1 VTFILTTLR
10 THLIFNKSKIRQNA
24 IKHGWRSGLEEAIA
38 SDLKA
43 KRVEYEYEAHTL
55 EYLVPS
61 RKAKYTPDFYITT
74 KSKKIII
81 IESKGRFLTADRQK
95 MIRIKAQHPTL
106 DIRFVFSRSATTISK
121 KSKTTYGD
129 WAKKHGFPYA
139 DKLIPESWI
148 NE

>member
-1 VTFILTTLR
+1 MSMQMTPRMLA
-10 THLIFNKSKIRQNA
+10 IFSKSKIRQNA
-24 IKHGWRSGLEEAIA
+24 IKNGWRSGLEEAIA

-43 KRVEYEYEAHTL
+43 KRVHYEYEAHTL
-55 EYLVPS
+55 EYFVPS
-61 RKAKYTPDFYITT
+61 RTAKYTPDFYITT

-81 IESKGRFLTADRQK
+81 IESKGRFLTAERQK
-95 MIRIKAQHPTL
+95 MIRVKAQHPDL

-121 KSKTTYGD
+121 KSKTTYGN
-129 WAKKHGFPYA
+129 WATKHGFPYA

>member
-1 VTFILTTLR
+1 MTLW
-10 THLIFNKSKIRQNA
+10 TLLIFNKSKIRQNA

-43 KRVEYEYEAHTL
+43 KRVHYEYEAHTL

-61 RKAKYTPDFYITT
+61 RTAKYTPDFYITT

-95 MIRIKAQHPTL
+95 MIRIKAQHPDL
-106 DIRFVFSRSATTISK
+106 DIRFVFSRSTTTISK
-121 KSKTTYGD
+121 KSKTTYGMWSD
-129 WAKKHGFPYA
+129 KHGFPFA